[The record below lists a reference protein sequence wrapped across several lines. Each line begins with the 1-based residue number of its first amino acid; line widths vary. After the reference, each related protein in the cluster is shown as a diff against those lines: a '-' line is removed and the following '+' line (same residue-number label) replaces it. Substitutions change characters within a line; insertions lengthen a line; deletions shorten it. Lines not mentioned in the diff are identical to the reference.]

1 MKREARLVLKECR
14 LSIENT
20 STKQNKYVGNQKLS
34 ILLISISKNCLVESV
49 FFLFIDMFLY
59 SHEADFI
66 QGLLQKNEKK
76 LAWSFNFTFCYRW
89 CPFTNLS
96 HWACNKGYSYI
107 CFIPWPTPRNWQWR
121 PLKSKTLRQKR
132 WFQFSHCEH
141 STRYA
146 QNRNIGSQMI

>member
-1 MKREARLVLKECR
+1 MLNFWLPTY
-14 LSIENT
+14 LF
-20 STKQNKYVGNQKLS
+20 
-34 ILLISISKNCLVESV
+34 CLVDV
-49 FFLFIDMFLY
+49 FSIDSRHSLSTNRASLFIDMFLY

-107 CFIPWPTPRNWQWR
+107 CFIPWPTLRNWQWR